1 MEDALHMNGSA
12 KLNGE
17 SSNGIN
23 GGYDHDEIDSGN
35 RDFQKTGETIKD
47 LKATSG
53 PETNEA
59 ANAGDQNG
67 TLDKIPGESGT
78 PPELIST
85 MASHMVVAPVASPTL
100 EETPVE
106 QVKESEQPKGA
117 DATEQQG
124 SEAKEVNASNGTEI
138 HIKGDGSSPDVA
150 QVEVMVLIEG
160 PEHEAQTDLSAV
172 DQPETVT
179 RAGTN
184 NIKLFLL

>member
-1 MEDALHMNGSA
+1 MNWCNE
-12 KLNGE
+12 K
-17 SSNGIN
+17 NGIV
-23 GGYDHDEIDSGN
+23 DEALEFGSLGDAKSRLQTFGIAVKS
-35 RDFQKTGETIKD
+35 IAP
-47 LKATSG
+47 ATKNLSEMSRELARIG
-53 PETNEA
+53 QA